1 MHIHV
6 YESPLAIRFDP
17 ASLTHFDSKFVRF
30 SCKFRRELLSLF
42 ERFYD
47 DHRLPFLG
55 RNVCTCFRIGFD

>member
-17 ASLTHFDSKFVRF
+17 ASLTHFDSKLVPF

-47 DHRLPFLG
+47 DHRLPVLG
-55 RNVCTCFRIGFD
+55 SKCLHLFQNRF